1 MYKKNFAL
9 FHKDLLGD
17 GKHAED
23 NGKGKETL
31 FIGIPSRS
39 PCGGERENLTRPVIK
54 SLKVQGGRVLGD
66 VEVSN

>member
-1 MYKKNFAL
+1 MYKENFSL

-31 FIGIPSRS
+31 FIEIPSRS
-39 PCGGERENLTRPVIK
+39 PLRRRKGEFDQACHKKFKGP
-54 SLKVQGGRVLGD
+54 GGRALGD